1 MIGWSGVFGRRLS
14 GADHDGEGAGQG
26 ADRGEGRSG
35 QTGARNL
42 SDCFCLGRGRGR
54 VDDGATSGGRR
65 GRAGGADRRRLGG
78 QSHRRQDLLDGRFG
92 LDEGDEAQGTAA
104 GVADPR
110 RIGEP
115 CALAAARR
123 LDDVGSRRGR
133 ARSAV
138 SGARL
143 SLR

>member
-1 MIGWSGVFGRRLS
+1 M
-14 GADHDGEGAGQG
+14 

-42 SDCFCLGRGRGR
+42 SGCFCLGRGRGR
-54 VDDGATSGGRR
+54 VDDGATTGGRR

-104 GVADPR
+104 GVADAVNREGAAQELEPGDVPAPWATPSRAQPR
-110 RIGEP
+110 CTGMPEGLST
-115 CALAAARR
+115 ATTSS
-123 LDDVGSRRGR
+123 SR
-133 ARSAV
+133 
-138 SGARL
+138 
-143 SLR
+143 